1 MKKSAKAAWSATGV
15 AGLALSAAFVASS
28 LPASANVVA
37 VTSPV
42 SAGPAAHGQ
51 QYPDGPSSVDG
62 SPLERCR
69 RGTDY
74 PVPSRNPILDEP
86 LNTGFRS
93 NVGLSVKVQLE
104 GGTAY
109 GNRKLIFTN
118 TSDAPVHTDCL
129 VLKFRAPSGSVD
141 HHYRASVQYGHP
153 QQDYVEVPRGNGES
167 HYAIRLGFHD
177 VPLAD
182 RTIPVGQTWT
192 YELAGAN
199 QGSMS
204 LEATRDSVEVLADLD
219 VGGNNWIS
227 RYGTKRLGN

>member
-1 MKKSAKAAWSATGV
+1 MKKTAKTAWSATGV
-15 AGLALSAAFVASS
+15 AGLALSAAFVVSS

-74 PVPSRNPILDEP
+74 AAPGRNPVLDEP
-86 LNTGFRS
+86 LNTGFKS

-104 GGTAY
+104 GGTFY
-109 GNRKLIFTN
+109 GSRKLIFTN
-118 TSDAPVHTDCL
+118 TGGAPVHTDCL

-167 HYAIRLGFHD
+167 HYIIRFGFHD

-182 RTIPVGQTWT
+182 RTVPVGQTWT
-192 YELAGAN
+192 YELAGSN
-199 QGSMS
+199 QGAMS
-204 LEATRDSVEVLADLD
+204 LEATRDSVEVLADMN

-227 RYGTKRLGN
+227 QYGTKRLGN

>member
-1 MKKSAKAAWSATGV
+1 MKKSAKTAWSATGV
-15 AGLALSAAFVASS
+15 VGVALSAVFVVSA
-28 LPASANVVA
+28 LPAGANVIA

-74 PVPSRNPILDEP
+74 AVPGRNPVLDEP
-86 LNTGFRS
+86 LTTSFKS

-104 GGTAY
+104 GGTFY

-118 TSDAPVHTDCL
+118 TSNAPVHTDCL

-167 HYAIRLGFHD
+167 HYIIRFGFHD

-182 RTIPVGQTWT
+182 RTVPVGQTWT
-192 YELAGAN
+192 YELAGSN
-199 QGSMS
+199 QGSMG
-204 LEATRDSVEVLADLD
+204 LEATRDSVEVLADMT
-219 VGGNNWIS
+219 VSGNHWIS
-227 RYGTKRLGN
+227 QYGTKRLGN

>member
-1 MKKSAKAAWSATGV
+1 MKKSVKAAWTATGV
-15 AGLALSAAFVASS
+15 TGLALSAAFLASS

-62 SPLERCR
+62 SPMERCR

-74 PVPSRNPILDEP
+74 TVPSRNPVLDES
-86 LNTGFRS
+86 LTTSFKS

-104 GGTAY
+104 GGTYY
-109 GNRKLIFTN
+109 GSRKLIFTN
-118 TSDAPVHTDCL
+118 TSNAPVHTDCL

-167 HYAIRLGFHD
+167 HYVIRLGFHD

-182 RTIPVGQTWT
+182 RTIPVGQTWV
-192 YELAGAN
+192 YELAGSN

-204 LEATRDSVEVLADLD
+204 LEATRDSVEVVADMN
-219 VGGNNWIS
+219 VGGNTWIS

>member
-1 MKKSAKAAWSATGV
+1 MKKSAKTAWSATGV
-15 AGLALSAAFVASS
+15 AGIALSAAFVVSS

-74 PVPSRNPILDEP
+74 AVPGRNPVLDEP
-86 LNTGFRS
+86 LNTGFKS
-93 NVGLSVKVQLE
+93 NVGLSVKAQLE
-104 GGTAY
+104 GGTFY
-109 GNRKLIFTN
+109 GSRKLIFTN
-118 TSDAPVHTDCL
+118 TGSAPVHTDCL

-167 HYAIRLGFHD
+167 HYIIRFGFHD

-182 RTIPVGQTWT
+182 RNIPVGQTWT
-192 YELAGAN
+192 YELAGSN

-204 LEATRDSVEVLADLD
+204 LEATRDSVEVLADMN

>member
-1 MKKSAKAAWSATGV
+1 MKKSVKAAWTATGV
-15 AGLALSAAFVASS
+15 TGLALSAAFLASS

-62 SPLERCR
+62 SPMERCR

-74 PVPSRNPILDEP
+74 TVPSRNPVLDES
-86 LNTGFRS
+86 LTTSFKS

-104 GGTAY
+104 GGTYY
-109 GNRKLIFTN
+109 GSRKLIFTN
-118 TSDAPVHTDCL
+118 TSNAPVHTDCL

-167 HYAIRLGFHD
+167 HYIVRLGFHD

-182 RTIPVGQTWT
+182 RTIPVGQTWV
-192 YELAGAN
+192 YELAGSN

-204 LEATRDSVEVLADLD
+204 LEATRDSVEVVADMN
-219 VGGNNWIS
+219 VGGNTWIS